1 MQESLTILAAQTNTF
16 KTMNLPRHPTWKSKW
31 FQIIFRH
38 DTKKGRLFDE
48 LLLVFILLSVSIVFV
63 DSMPK
68 IHAKYQTPLYIAEW
82 LFTLLFT
89 AEYIVR
95 ILVSPNKKRYI
106 FSFYGIID
114 FASVIP
120 TYLSLIFIGSQYL
133 IIIRILRLFRVF
145 RILKLVRF
153 TSASL
158 YLIHSLKHS
167 REKIMVFFGS
177 VLILVTIIGTF
188 MYLIEGPEH
197 GFKSIPFSIYW
208 AIVTVTT
215 VGYGDISPS
224 TPLGQIVAS
233 LLMLTG
239 YAIIAVPTGI
249 ISSEMAKSHS
259 KNKSDFVQECP
270 KCGNDEITK
279 DDFYCSHCG
288 YSLKSYE

>member
-1 MQESLTILAAQTNTF
+1 
-16 KTMNLPRHPTWKSKW
+16 MNLPKQSRWKTKW

-48 LLLVFILLSVSIVFV
+48 LLLVMILLSVSIVFV

-68 IHAKYQTPLYIAEW
+68 IHAKYQGPLYLAEW

-95 ILVSPNKKRYI
+95 IIVSPNKRHYI

-133 IIIRILRLFRVF
+133 IIIRILRLLRVF

-158 YLIHSLKHS
+158 YLLHSLKHS
-167 REKIMVFFGS
+167 REKILVFFGS

-208 AIVTVTT
+208 AIVTITT

-224 TPLGQIVAS
+224 TPLGQFIAA

-249 ISSEMAKSHS
+249 ISSEMTKSRRDY
-259 KNKSDFVQECP
+259 KADCPQECP
-270 KCGNDEITK
+270 KCGNDEVSK
-279 DDFYCSHCG
+279 ADFFCSHCG

>member
-1 MQESLTILAAQTNTF
+1 
-16 KTMNLPRHPTWKSKW
+16 MNLSEQPTWKTKW

-38 DTKKGRLFDE
+38 DTKNGRLFDE
-48 LLLVFILLSVSIVFV
+48 LLLVMILLSVSTVFV
-63 DSMPK
+63 DSIPK

-95 ILVSPNKKRYI
+95 IIVSPNKKRYV
-106 FSFYGIID
+106 FSFYGVID

-133 IIIRILRLFRVF
+133 IIIRILRLLRVF

-158 YLIHSLKHS
+158 YLLHSLKHS
-167 REKIMVFFGS
+167 REKILVFFGS

-197 GFKSIPFSIYW
+197 GFKSIPYSIYW
-208 AIVTVTT
+208 AIVTITT

-224 TPLGQIVAS
+224 TALGQIIAS
-233 LLMLTG
+233 MLMLTG

-249 ISSEMAKSHS
+249 ISSEMTKSHRND
-259 KNKSDFVQECP
+259 KRQRLLDCP
-270 KCGNDEITK
+270 KCGNDEVTK
-279 DDFYCSHCG
+279 DDFFCSHCG

>member
-1 MQESLTILAAQTNTF
+1 
-16 KTMNLPRHPTWKSKW
+16 MNLPKQSRWKTKW

-38 DTKKGRLFDE
+38 DTKNGRLFDE
-48 LLLVFILLSVSIVFV
+48 LLLVMILLSVSTVFV
-63 DSMPK
+63 DSIPK
-68 IHAKYQTPLYIAEW
+68 IHAKYQTSLYIAEW
-82 LFTLLFT
+82 FFTLLFT

-95 ILVSPNKKRYI
+95 IIVSPKKKSYI
-106 FSFYGIID
+106 FSYYGIID

-120 TYLSLIFIGSQYL
+120 TYLSLVFIGSQYL
-133 IIIRILRLFRVF
+133 IIIRILRLLRVF

-158 YLIHSLKHS
+158 FLLHSLKHS
-167 REKIMVFFGS
+167 REKILVFFGS

-197 GFKSIPFSIYW
+197 GFKSIPYSIYW

-224 TPLGQIVAS
+224 TALGQIIAS
-233 LLMLTG
+233 MLMLTG

-249 ISSEMAKSHS
+249 ISSEMT
-259 KNKSDFVQECP
+259 KNQREDKKRPRTECP
-270 KCGNDEITK
+270 KCGNDEVSK
-279 DDFYCSHCG
+279 EDFFCSHCG

>member
-1 MQESLTILAAQTNTF
+1 MG
-16 KTMNLPRHPTWKSKW
+16 LPEKHTWKTKW

-38 DTKKGRLFDE
+38 DTKHGRLFDE
-48 LLLVFILLSVSIVFV
+48 LLLVMILLSVSTVFV
-63 DSMPK
+63 DSIPK
-68 IHAKYQTPLYIAEW
+68 IHAKYQTSLYIAEW

-95 ILVSPNKKRYI
+95 IIVSPKKKRYI

-120 TYLSLIFIGSQYL
+120 TYLSLVFIGSQYL
-133 IIIRILRLFRVF
+133 IIIRILRLLRVF

-158 YLIHSLKHS
+158 YLLHSLKHS
-167 REKIMVFFGS
+167 REKILVFFGS

-197 GFKSIPFSIYW
+197 GFKSIPHSIYW

-224 TPLGQIVAS
+224 TALGQIIAS

-249 ISSEMAKSHS
+249 ISSEMT
-259 KNKSDFVQECP
+259 KNHRNDKRQRLLDCP
-270 KCGNDEITK
+270 KCGNDEVTK
-279 DDFYCSHCG
+279 DDFFCCHCG
-288 YSLKSYE
+288 YSLKSYD